1 LAAAVSPKIISF
13 AYHPVSKAFFY
24 MARTKDFD
32 ETQVL
37 AKAIKLFWQK
47 GYKGTSLQD
56 LVDTLGISRSSLY
69 DTFGDKHQ
77 LYLKAL
83 QSYKQAEAA
92 KRDKILD
99 GSIPAK
105 TAIRQLIDLTIH
117 EMIRDKQHK
126 GCFLINS
133 AVEAAPHDKETNA
146 IICQNE
152 QQLENAFYEVIKK
165 GQDNGEISGKQSPR
179 SLARFLLNTIV
190 GIRVTG
196 KSATDKAIF
205 EDIVN
210 LTMSV
215 LD

>member
-1 LAAAVSPKIISF
+1 
-13 AYHPVSKAFFY
+13 

-32 ETQVL
+32 ETEVL

-47 GYKGTSLQD
+47 GYNGTSMQD
-56 LVDTLGISRSSLY
+56 LVDNLGISRSSLY
-69 DTFGDKHQ
+69 NTFGDKHQ

-83 QSYKQAEAA
+83 QSYKQTEFA
-92 KRDKILD
+92 KRDQILN

-105 TAIRQLIDLTIH
+105 VAVRQLMDLTIL

-126 GCFLINS
+126 GCFIINS
-133 AVEAAPHDKETNA
+133 AVETAPHDKDTNA
-146 IICQNE
+146 IICQIE
-152 QQLENAFYEVIKK
+152 QQLENAFYEVLKR
-165 GQDNGEISGKQSPR
+165 GQSKGEISSKQNPR
-179 SLARFLLNTIV
+179 ALARFLFNTIV

-196 KSATDKAIF
+196 KSSTDQAIF
-205 EDIVN
+205 TDIIN

>member
-1 LAAAVSPKIISF
+1 
-13 AYHPVSKAFFY
+13 

-32 ETQVL
+32 ETEVL

-47 GYKGTSLQD
+47 GYNGTSMQD
-56 LVDTLGISRSSLY
+56 LVDGLGISRSSLY
-69 DTFGDKHQ
+69 DTFGDKRQ

-83 QSYKQAEAA
+83 QSYQQQQTAG
-92 KRDKILD
+92 ITQLLN

-105 TAIRQLIDLTIH
+105 AAIRQLMDLTIQD
-117 EMIRDKQHK
+117 MIRDKQHK

-133 AVEAAPHDKETNA
+133 AVETASHDKEANA

-152 QQLENAFYEVIKK
+152 QQLENTFYTAIKN
-165 GQDNGEISGKQSPR
+165 GQANGELSAKKDPR
-179 SLARFLLNTIV
+179 ALARFLYNTIV

-196 KSATDKAIF
+196 KSTTDKAAF
-205 EDIVN
+205 DDIIQ

>member
-1 LAAAVSPKIISF
+1 
-13 AYHPVSKAFFY
+13 

-32 ETQVL
+32 ENEVL

-47 GYKGTSLQD
+47 GYNGTSMQD
-56 LVDTLGISRSSLY
+56 LVATLGISRSSLY

-83 QSYKQAEAA
+83 QSYKQAETA
-92 KRDKILD
+92 KRDRILD
-99 GSIPAK
+99 ASVPAK
-105 TAIRQLIDLTIH
+105 VAIRQLMDLTIL

-133 AVEAAPHDKETNA
+133 AVEVAAHDKDTNA

-152 QQLENAFYEVIKK
+152 QQLETAFYEVIKR
-165 GQDNGEISGKQSPR
+165 GQSNGEISKDQNPNA
-179 SLARFLLNTIV
+179 LARFLINTIV

-196 KSATDKAIF
+196 KSTTDRSAF
-205 EDIVN
+205 EDIIN

-215 LD
+215 LG

>member
-1 LAAAVSPKIISF
+1 
-13 AYHPVSKAFFY
+13 

-32 ETQVL
+32 ETEVL

-47 GYKGTSLQD
+47 GYNGTSMQD

-77 LYLKAL
+77 LYLAAL
-83 QSYKQAEAA
+83 QSYKQAETA
-92 KRDKILD
+92 KRDQILN
-99 GSIPAK
+99 GSAAAK
-105 TAIRQLIDLTIH
+105 VAIRQLMDLTIV

-133 AVEAAPHDKETNA
+133 AVETAPHDKDANA
-146 IICQNE
+146 ILCQNE
-152 QQLENAFYEVIKK
+152 QQLENAFYEVIKR
-165 GQDNGEISGKQSPR
+165 GQSNGEISGKQDPR
-179 SLARFLLNTIV
+179 ALARFLINTIV

-205 EDIVN
+205 EDIIN
-210 LTMSV
+210 ITMSV

>member
-1 LAAAVSPKIISF
+1 
-13 AYHPVSKAFFY
+13 

-32 ETQVL
+32 ETEVL

-47 GYKGTSLQD
+47 GYNGTSMQD
-56 LVDTLGISRSSLY
+56 LVEGLGISRSSLY

-83 QSYKQAEAA
+83 QSYKQTEAA
-92 KRDKILD
+92 KRDEILH
-99 GSIPAK
+99 SSLPAK
-105 TAIRQLIDLTIH
+105 AAIRQLMDLTIL

-133 AVEAAPHDKETNA
+133 AVETAAHDKETNA

-152 QQLENAFYEVIKK
+152 EQLENAFFEVIRT
-165 GQDNGEISGKQSPR
+165 GQSKGEISGKHDPR
-179 SLARFLLNTIV
+179 GLARFLLNTIV
-190 GIRVTG
+190 GLRVTG
-196 KSATDKAIF
+196 KTATDKSAF
-205 EDIVN
+205 DDIIN

-215 LD
+215 LG

>member
-1 LAAAVSPKIISF
+1 
-13 AYHPVSKAFFY
+13 

-32 ETQVL
+32 ETEVL

-47 GYKGTSLQD
+47 GYNGTSMQD

-83 QSYKQAEAA
+83 RSYKQTEST
-92 KRDKILD
+92 KRDQILN
-99 GSIPAK
+99 GYVPAK
-105 TAIRQLIDLTIH
+105 VAIRQIMDLTIL

-133 AVEAAPHDKETNA
+133 AVETAPHDKETNA

-152 QQLENAFYEVIKK
+152 QQLEDAFYEVIKK
-165 GQDNGEISGKQSPR
+165 GQSTGEISGKQDPR
-179 SLARFLLNTIV
+179 ALARFLFNTIV

-196 KSATDKAIF
+196 KSATDKTVF
-205 EDIVN
+205 EDIIN

-215 LD
+215 LG

>member
-1 LAAAVSPKIISF
+1 
-13 AYHPVSKAFFY
+13 

-32 ETQVL
+32 ETEVL

-47 GYKGTSLQD
+47 GYNGTSMQD

-77 LYLKAL
+77 LYLRAL
-83 QSYKQAEAA
+83 QSYKQTETA
-92 KRDKILD
+92 KRDQILD
-99 GSIPAK
+99 GSLPAK
-105 TAIRQLIDLTIH
+105 VAIRQLMDLTIL

-133 AVEAAPHDKETNA
+133 AVETAAHDKDTNA
-146 IICQNE
+146 IICQND
-152 QQLENAFYEVIKK
+152 QQLENAFYEVLKR
-165 GQDNGEISGKQSPR
+165 GQSNGEISGKQEPR
-179 SLARFLLNTIV
+179 ALARFLFNTIT

-196 KSATDKAIF
+196 KSATDKAVF

>member
-1 LAAAVSPKIISF
+1 
-13 AYHPVSKAFFY
+13 

-32 ETQVL
+32 ETEVL

-47 GYKGTSLQD
+47 GYNGTSMQD

-77 LYLKAL
+77 LYLAAL

-92 KRDKILD
+92 KRDQILN
-99 GSIPAK
+99 GSTAAK
-105 TAIRQLIDLTIH
+105 VAIRQLMDLTIV

-133 AVEAAPHDKETNA
+133 AVETAPHDKDANA
-146 IICQNE
+146 ILCQNE
-152 QQLENAFYEVIKK
+152 QQLENAFYEVIQR
-165 GQDNGEISGKQSPR
+165 GQSNGEISGKQDPR
-179 SLARFLLNTIV
+179 ALARFLINTIV

-205 EDIVN
+205 EDIIN
-210 LTMSV
+210 ITMSV